1 MNKYGSNV
9 TNWFEVRNLL
19 VKCAGLLFSL
29 YANAVPKDDN
39 IRNRKIRELIK
50 EASVDL
56 FSALSFFDFK
66 RNDASLPI
74 VVLNCLDFLKEKED
88 LHLFISL
95 YEEQLLRL
103 NIENIRQTTVDRI
116 QKVVKIYLNGD
127 VPVRDFCSDDS
138 VVYLYKKGYGF
149 LLA

>member
-1 MNKYGSNV
+1 M
-9 TNWFEVRNLL
+9 
-19 VKCAGLLFSL
+19 
-29 YANAVPKDDN
+29 
-39 IRNRKIRELIK
+39 
-50 EASVDL
+50 
-56 FSALSFFDFK
+56 
-66 RNDASLPI
+66 
-74 VVLNCLDFLKEKED
+74 
-88 LHLFISL
+88 FISL

-149 LLA
+149 LLVDNIKLCYGSLSFDYHGSWFDGKVPNHTVSKYPATKYKGYKDL